1 MLQINKLKV
10 LDDLVLVEGIK
21 PETVGKI
28 IKGISQDDKPSEGKV
43 LKVGPGRFED
53 GYHYPMTIKEGMHV
67 LFNEH
72 TTTKFNIDG
81 KTYYSLHEEDCVA
94 YEESPK

>member
-43 LKVGPGRFED
+43 LKVGPGRWED
-53 GYHYPMTIKEGMHV
+53 GVRVPMEIKVDMYV

-72 TTTKFNIDG
+72 TTTKFNING
-81 KTYYSLHEEDCVA
+81 KTYYSLHAEDIVA
-94 YEESPK
+94 YQ